1 MKVQLTYYFDNDS
14 EVRAHLDRGAALAP
28 VAAPES
34 LHAEMGQEIRAAQPE
49 TQQLEARA
57 AEAEP
62 ETAVSADALDGDQM
76 PYDAA
81 VHSDPP
87 SFTADGLW
95 RAKRGKGEEAK
106 AARAAFKARGGAVA
120 APADLPTEAAPAMT
134 LPGMPGMPSVK
145 AALPVDAPEPIGLD
159 RVIEKISGMITRG
172 QITEQ
177 TLAGLYVKHSGAADP
192 AASFNVFNTNE
203 TARANLFGDLCQI
216 EPELS

>member
-1 MKVQLTYYFDNDS
+1 MKVQLTYYFDNED
-14 EVRAHLDRGAALAP
+14 EVRAHLTGEARAAAPAP
-28 VAAPES
+28 V
-34 LHAEMGQEIRAAQPE
+34 AAQPE
-49 TQQLEARA
+49 TAQIEARA
-57 AEAEP
+57 AEPQAET
-62 ETAVSADALDGDQM
+62 EVSVSADALDGDQM

-120 APADLPTEAAPAMT
+120 APADLPTEAAPAMA
-134 LPGMPGMPSVK
+134 LPGMPGMPTAK
-145 AALPVDAPEPIGLD
+145 AALPADAPEPIGLD
-159 RVIEKISGMITRG
+159 RVIEKISGMITRA

-177 TLAGLYVKHSGAADP
+177 TLAGLYVKHSGVADP

-203 TARANLFGDLCQI
+203 SARASLYGDLCQI

>member
-1 MKVQLTYYFDNDS
+1 MKVQLTYYFDNED
-14 EVRAHLDRGAALAP
+14 EVRAHLTGEARAAAPAP
-28 VAAPES
+28 V
-34 LHAEMGQEIRAAQPE
+34 AAQPE
-49 TQQLEARA
+49 TAQIEARA
-57 AEAEP
+57 AEPQAEV
-62 ETAVSADALDGDQM
+62 ETAVSADALDGDDM

-106 AARAAFKARGGAVA
+106 AARAAFKARGGAVE
-120 APADLPTEAAPAMT
+120 APTDLPTEAAPAMA
-134 LPGMPGMPSVK
+134 LPGMPGMPTAKS
-145 AALPVDAPEPIGLD
+145 ALPADAPEPIGLD
-159 RVIEKISGMITRG
+159 RVIEKISGMITRA

-177 TLAGLYVKHSGAADP
+177 TLAGLYVKHSGVADP

-203 TARANLFGDLCQI
+203 SARASLYGDLCQI

>member
-14 EVRAHLDRGAALAP
+14 EVRAHLERGAALAP

-49 TQQLEARA
+49 TAQPETRA
-57 AEAEP
+57 AEPEV
-62 ETAVSADALDGDQM
+62 ETAQSADALDGDGM

-87 SFTADGLW
+87 SFTADGMW
-95 RAKRGKGEEAK
+95 RAKRGKGDEAK
-106 AARAAFKARGGAVA
+106 AARAAFKARGGNIE
-120 APADLPTEAAPAMT
+120 APADLPTEPAPA
-134 LPGMPGMPSVK
+134 LAMPGMPVVK

-172 QITEQ
+172 LISEQ
-177 TLAGLYVKHSGAADP
+177 TLAGLYTKHSGAADP
-192 AASFNVFNTNE
+192 AASFAVFNTNE

>member
-1 MKVQLTYYFDNDS
+1 MKVQLTYYFDNED
-14 EVRAHLDRGAALAP
+14 EVRAHLTGEA
-28 VAAPES
+28 
-34 LHAEMGQEIRAAQPE
+34 RAAASPLAERAREHFESQE
-49 TQQLEARA
+49 TIAVEEIHIGRA

-120 APADLPTEAAPAMT
+120 APADLPTEAAPAMA
-134 LPGMPGMPSVK
+134 LPGMPGMPTAK
-145 AALPVDAPEPIGLD
+145 AALPADAPEPIGLD
-159 RVIEKISGMITRG
+159 RVIEKISGMITRA

-177 TLAGLYVKHSGAADP
+177 TLAGLYVKHSGVADP

-203 TARANLFGDLCQI
+203 SARASLYGDLCQI